1 MTLPTLTALDLGLA
15 ASLLI
20 INAAISLGLQLR
32 LERSLAIAAVRM
44 VVQLSLVGL
53 ILRIIFSE
61 SSALVTISAAL
72 VMIAV
77 ATIEVASRQQ
87 PRFSGW
93 VTHGLGGGTLLIVST
108 LATTVAASLLLG
120 RDGGPDS
127 LLEPRIFLPLLGM
140 ILGNTLTGVSL
151 ALSTLIDLSRRE
163 QRALDAQLALGATR
177 TSAFQAILRQT
188 MRTALLP
195 ILNAMSVAGVDSD
208 SVVIRLFAG

>member
-61 SSALVTISAAL
+61 SLALVTISAAL

-77 ATIEVASRQQ
+77 ATIEVAS
-87 PRFSGW
+87 
-93 VTHGLGGGTLLIVST
+93 
-108 LATTVAASLLLG
+108 
-120 RDGGPDS
+120 
-127 LLEPRIFLPLLGM
+127 
-140 ILGNTLTGVSL
+140 
-151 ALSTLIDLSRRE
+151 
-163 QRALDAQLALGATR
+163 QRKL
-177 TSAFQAILRQT
+177 
-188 MRTALLP
+188 
-195 ILNAMSVAGVDSD
+195 
-208 SVVIRLFAG
+208 